1 MTRAQA
7 LARARDSLATYRRY
21 PRRWCRAKGHLA
33 SYSGRRLWARRRCRR
48 CRRMVRAWSLPG
60 RLFKIFGRRFFEKL
74 AHEPSPFLRHLN
86 NLGIVT

>member
-1 MTRAQA
+1 
-7 LARARDSLATYRRY
+7 
-21 PRRWCRAKGHLA
+21 
-33 SYSGRRLWARRRCRR
+33 
-48 CRRMVRAWSLPG
+48 MVRAWSLPG